1 MFTEMFKAIFFDND
15 GILVD
20 TEKYYFE
27 ATNQILAK
35 AGFEMTLEMFRELF
49 LKDNHGPWELL
60 KERGFTE
67 DQIMEFRRERNGVYA
82 ESLKSKDIFIHG
94 VEDVLRILHG
104 KFQLSVVTSS
114 RKEHFHLIHER
125 TGFLKYMQFVLAL
138 GDYAQSKPEPDPYLL
153 AVDRSRFRA
162 EECLVI
168 EDSERGLLAAKRA
181 GLCCWVIPTE
191 LTKRGDFSSADKIL
205 SNFSQIV
212 EELGRFVK

>member
-1 MFTEMFKAIFFDND
+1 MFKAIFFDND

-27 ATNQILAK
+27 ATNQILAQ

-49 LKDNHGPWELL
+49 LKDNRGPWEAL
-60 KERGFTE
+60 KESGFTE
-67 DQIMEFRRERNGVYA
+67 EQIVELRKERNVIYS
-82 ESLKSKDIFIHG
+82 EFLKSKEIFIPG
-94 VEDVLRILHG
+94 IEDVLKILHS
-104 KFQLSVVTSS
+104 KFHLSVVTSS
-114 RKEHFHLIHER
+114 RKEHFNLIHDR

-138 GDYAQSKPEPDPYLL
+138 GDYAKSKPEPDPYLL
-153 AVDRSRFRA
+153 AIERSGFRP

-191 LTKRGDFSSADKIL
+191 LSEQGDFSTADKIL
-205 SNFSQIV
+205 KNFSQIV
-212 EELGRFVK
+212 EELGLSDK